1 MAMAQHNDTGRWGED
16 YAEAYLRQQGYI
28 LRDRDWSPAGS
39 HRDLDL
45 VMLTADLTTLVFVE
59 VKTRTVADLAD
70 PADAVDEKKIRNLGY
85 AANEYVKAH
94 NVVEELRFDVVCIVG
109 CQGHVER
116 VEHIE
121 DAFNPTLL

>member
-1 MAMAQHNDTGRWGED
+1 MAQHNDTGRWGED
-16 YAEAYLRQQGYI
+16 CAEQYLSRKGYI
-28 LRDRDWSPAGS
+28 LRDRDWRPVGS

-45 VMLTADLTTLVFVE
+45 VMLTADLTTVVFVE
-59 VKTRTVADLAD
+59 VKTRSSDDLAN

-85 AANEYVKAH
+85 AANEYVKAR

-109 CQGHVER
+109 SRGHVER